1 MKRDRYKTSIAFIDL
16 LFNITIGLA
25 MLFIIS
31 FLLINPITKKGDIE
45 YKAEFMITLSWP
57 STSYDDIDLYVM
69 DPAKNIVHYRNKD
82 AGLTNLDRDDLG
94 KSNDTITT
102 EAGTFEN
109 TLNEEHVT
117 IRGILPGEY
126 IVNAHWFSKSNTK
139 VGKKGEQYVPSD
151 SIKVS
156 IKIEKLNP
164 YVLIYTGDEVISAP
178 GLEVTFLRFYVDEKG
193 NVTKTN
199 KLNYPIV
206 IKSNEG
212 HTP

>member
-1 MKRDRYKTSIAFIDL
+1 M
-16 LFNITIGLA
+16 
-25 MLFIIS
+25 
-31 FLLINPITKKGDIE
+31 
-45 YKAEFMITLSWP
+45 
-57 STSYDDIDLYVM
+57 
-69 DPAKNIVHYRNKD
+69 
-82 AGLTNLDRDDLG
+82 
-94 KSNDTITT
+94 
-102 EAGTFEN
+102 
-109 TLNEEHVT
+109 VT

-139 VGKKGEQYVPSD
+139 IGKKGEQYVPSD